1 MLWAYLVDSVNIGF
15 LLPWLNGGT
24 HGEKNLT
31 LTAKKSYAYPWTTS
45 MSRYALRPA
54 STILIAAF
62 TAGFAQNAI
71 AAALSQTTS
80 KSRVEAVLD
89 SMPKAKTIEQT
100 EISPDGKLVAWISEG
115 KIHLELVEALRG
127 TTGKDI
133 AVPNGLEARELAW
146 SPDSQTV
153 AFIGDENGA
162 IPASQ
167 LWIVDVKGLDS
178 HKLANLRGYVSTP
191 SFSPDAKT
199 IAVLFME
206 NMPRKAGPL
215 VPMTPPT
222 GLMEEKIYEQRIATI
237 DVVSGEVKQVS
248 PPDMYV
254 YEYDWAPDGKS
265 WAVSAA
271 KGSGD
276 NNWWIARLYTVD
288 AISGT
293 MREILK
299 PKLQVAVPR
308 FSPDGQSIAYISG
321 IMSDQ
326 GSTGGDIFVVPVSG
340 GEARNLTPG
349 MKASATW
356 LKWTGPNQILFTEN
370 IDGNSGIATVSGA
383 SGQVRQVWNGFEML
397 SADGW
402 GIQISLA
409 SDGNASAVVRQSIS
423 SPPEV
428 WAGPIGA
435 WRKLTSLNSTV
446 KAAWGEARNVH
457 WTNDGTGIQ
466 GWLLF
471 PKDYDTSKKFP
482 LIVVV
487 HGGPSAA
494 CMPRWSTADGAASAM
509 GWFVLCANP
518 RGSYGQGE
526 AFTLRNVKDF
536 GGGDFR
542 DIMAG
547 IDAMAKEY
555 PVDLDRLGIH
565 GHSYGGY
572 MTMWAETQTNRFKAA
587 VAGAGLS
594 DWLSYYGENDIDEW
608 MVPFFGAS
616 VYDDPKVY
624 ARSSPINFVKNVK
637 TPTLIL
643 VGDRDGEVP
652 APQSFEWWHALKTMG
667 VPVEFVVYLDEG
679 HTISK
684 PQNRHDYDLRTLAWF
699 EKWFAAGEDEHKT
712 STAFSS
718 RN

>member
-1 MLWAYLVDSVNIGF
+1 V
-15 LLPWLNGGT
+15 
-24 HGEKNLT
+24 
-31 LTAKKSYAYPWTTS
+31 
-45 MSRYALRPA
+45 
-54 STILIAAF
+54 
-62 TAGFAQNAI
+62 
-71 AAALSQTTS
+71 
-80 KSRVEAVLD
+80 
-89 SMPKAKTIEQT
+89 KA
-100 EISPDGKLVAWISEG
+100 
-115 KIHLELVEALRG
+115 
-127 TTGKDI
+127 
-133 AVPNGLEARELAW
+133 
-146 SPDSQTV
+146 
-153 AFIGDENGA
+153 
-162 IPASQ
+162 
-167 LWIVDVKGLDS
+167 LDS

-191 SFSPDAKT
+191 SFSPDAKM
-199 IAVLFME
+199 IAVLFIE

-215 VPMTPPT
+215 VPMTPPS

-237 DVVSGEVKQVS
+237 DVVSGELKQVS

-409 SDGNASAVVRQSIS
+409 SDGNSSAVVRQSIS
-423 SPPEV
+423 SPAEV

-435 WRKLTSLNSTV
+435 WRQLTSLNSTV

-542 DIMAG
+542 DIIAG

>member
-1 MLWAYLVDSVNIGF
+1 
-15 LLPWLNGGT
+15 
-24 HGEKNLT
+24 LT
-31 LTAKKSYAYPWTTS
+31 LTAKKSCAHPWTTNVA
-45 MSRYALRPA
+45 RCALRRA
-54 STILIAAF
+54 STILIAVL

-71 AAALSQTTS
+71 AAALPQTTS
-80 KSRVEAVLD
+80 KSRAEAVLD
-89 SMPKAKTIEQT
+89 SMPKAKTIQQA

-115 KIHLELVEALRG
+115 KIHLELVEVLRG
-127 TTGKDI
+127 ATGKEI
-133 AVPNGLEARELAW
+133 SVPGGLEARELAW
-146 SPDSQTV
+146 SPDSQKV
-153 AFIGDENGA
+153 AFIADENSA

-167 LWIVDVKGLDS
+167 LWIADVKGLNS

-191 SFSPDAKT
+191 SFSPDAKM
-199 IAVLFME
+199 IAVLLIE

-215 VPMTPPT
+215 VPMTPPS

-237 DVVSGEVKQVS
+237 DVVSGELKQVS

-409 SDGNASAVVRQSIS
+409 SDGNSSAVVRQSIS
-423 SPPEV
+423 SPAEV

-435 WRKLTSLNSTV
+435 WRQLTSLNSTV

-652 APQSFEWWHALKTMG
+652 APQSFEWWHALKTVG